1 MSDVY
6 VRTQELNS
14 WVAKYFDKDF
24 ISIDELI
31 GVIEDLDSEVDDL
44 KYKIE
49 QMEQD
54 IEDNY
59 KPISKAEQYDVSD
72 CDFI

>member
-1 MSDVY
+1 MSDIY
-6 VRTQELNS
+6 VRAQELNS
-14 WVAKYFDKDF
+14 WVAKYFDKDL
-24 ISIDELI
+24 ISIDDLI

-54 IEDNY
+54 IEENY
-59 KPISKAEQYDVSD
+59 RPISKSEQYDMNE